1 MFNLRQA
8 QIISRN
14 IENQYRN
21 MFDKTV
27 KWTEIYNSES
37 AIVDDLKNIHVP
49 ENKDITKVMYL
60 YSGYEYI
67 HNFAKLIQN
76 NKALTE
82 KQMIQ
87 CKRLALEIKKAWS
100 IKNCW

>member
-1 MFNLRQA
+1 MFDLRKA

-21 MFDKTV
+21 TFDKTV

-37 AIVDDLKNIHVP
+37 AIVEDLKNIHIP
-49 ENKDITKVMYL
+49 ENKDITKILFL

-67 HNFAKLIQN
+67 HSFAKLAQS
-76 NKALTE
+76 NKTLTDR
-82 KQMIQ
+82 QMIQ
-87 CKRLALEIKKAWS
+87 CKRLALEIKKAS
-100 IKNCW
+100 AIKNCW